1 MQRGIPVIPN
11 SINYTQIQA
20 NFNIFDFQLKYD
32 EMALIDSIDNSTDAK
47 KSFRIHHR
55 NGSFSHS
62 PYYPFHEEFW
72 ATIFKS
78 KSISWK
84 ALYIKIWLGFSF
96 YCILLVKLRCTL
108 FGWKYKVC
116 NMKQIQVDW
125 YFQNTFEEIFSFLYY
140 SYFYFCFGHFHSVDG
155 HLVLCGF

>member
-1 MQRGIPVIPN
+1 MVAYSPLGNSHRHLAGPKVLEDRMLSKIGILYDKSSIQVALRYQVFFQHLFFLQCSRYFVFTFESRQVLGIQCLQSLNDNNLFLQVQRGIPVIPN

-62 PYYPFHEEFW
+62 PYYPFHEEF
-72 ATIFKS
+72 
-78 KSISWK
+78 
-84 ALYIKIWLGFSF
+84 
-96 YCILLVKLRCTL
+96 
-108 FGWKYKVC
+108 
-116 NMKQIQVDW
+116 
-125 YFQNTFEEIFSFLYY
+125 
-140 SYFYFCFGHFHSVDG
+140 
-155 HLVLCGF
+155 

>member
-1 MQRGIPVIPN
+1 MLYALYVEIYLWMYIWYLLSLNDPNIFLQVQRGIPVIPN
-11 SINYTQIQA
+11 SINSTQIQA

-72 ATIFKS
+72 ATIFS
-78 KSISWK
+78 K
-84 ALYIKIWLGFSF
+84 
-96 YCILLVKLRCTL
+96 RDT
-108 FGWKYKVC
+108 
-116 NMKQIQVDW
+116 
-125 YFQNTFEEIFSFLYY
+125 
-140 SYFYFCFGHFHSVDG
+140 
-155 HLVLCGF
+155 